1 MAASGLEIEVVRD
14 LGRFRELKPEWDLLL
29 AGMGGEA
36 SVFLS
41 HYWHDCWWRHFGRDA
56 EMRLMVLRRG
66 GKAAAIVP
74 LMRRRFSLYGLA
86 VRCLCFP
93 ENGNTLHNDLLIG
106 ETGRREELLA
116 EIFSHLYR
124 NQQEWDLLHLYRMP
138 ADSPNLSAALTL
150 LGAPGKAKSHHL
162 RSVYASPYLEIA
174 GGWDAFHAG
183 RSVRVRKTLRNIRN
197 SLARGGRPDL
207 IRIESWE
214 EFLEHREGL
223 YRVAR
228 HSWTDELGDS
238 LATPANRAFF
248 EDLARSASGA
258 GGLRAWLLLLDG
270 RPAAFEFHLRGFG
283 KQHALRAS
291 FDPEFAPLSPGG
303 FLEMEIL
310 KELFDE
316 PQGVERFDFGGSNDL
331 YKRRWSEQA
340 RELVLLQVFNPRLY
354 SRLCAFHA
362 TSLIPLL
369 RGVRD
374 RLRRKG

>member
-14 LGRFRELKPEWDLLL
+14 RGRFLELKPEWDLLL
-29 AGMGGEA
+29 AGLGADA
-36 SVFLS
+36 SVFLT

-56 EMRLMVLRRG
+56 EMHLLVLRRG
-66 GKAAAIVP
+66 GRAVGIAP
-74 LMRRRFSLYGLA
+74 LMRRRFSLYGLP
-86 VRCLCFP
+86 VSSLCFP

-106 ETGRREELLA
+106 ETGREELLA
-116 EIFSHLYR
+116 ELFSYLYR
-124 NQQEWDLLHLYRMP
+124 NRQEWDLLHLYRMP
-138 ADSPNLSAALTL
+138 ADSPNLAAILTL
-150 LGAPGKAKSHHL
+150 LGAQGGGGSHHL
-162 RSVYASPYLEIA
+162 RSVYASPYLEVA
-174 GGWDAFHAG
+174 GGWQGFHAG

-197 SLARGGRPDL
+197 SLARAGHLEIVRV
-207 IRIESWE
+207 ESWE
-214 EFLEHREGL
+214 EFLEHRDAL
-223 YRVAR
+223 YQVAS

-238 LATPANRAFF
+238 LATPVNRAFF
-248 EDLARSASGA
+248 EDLALSAAGE
-258 GGLRAWLLLLDG
+258 GGLRVWLFLLDG
-270 RPAAFEFHLRGFG
+270 RPVAFEFHLRGFG

-291 FDPEFAPLSPGG
+291 FDQEFAGLSPGG

-310 KELFDE
+310 KEIYDE

-331 YKRRWSEQA
+331 YKRRWSDQA

-362 TSLIPLL
+362 TSLVPLL